1 MDIKILGP
9 GCKKCHETENIV
21 KEAVAAAGVE
31 AKIEKVSD
39 IMEIAKY
46 GVFMTP
52 AVIVDGEVKMSG
64 QVPKKEDVTSWINK

>member
-1 MDIKILGP
+1 MEIKVLGP

-21 KEAVAAAGVE
+21 KQAVAAAGVE

-52 AVIVDGEVKMSG
+52 AVIVDGEVKISG